1 MSSPNSRKWKLILG
15 IPVTL
20 IVIWLLASL
29 YLTSQ
34 STALIFNNKISWA
47 PVPNFGYKLE
57 FLKDK
62 ENRSISL
69 WTFDQNKQS
78 DKVIL
83 YLHGNSGR
91 INDFFADLVQYGTVV
106 SPAYPGYHESEG
118 APDTAG
124 VYEAALLAYDNLVS
138 TKGIDPK
145 NIIILGHS
153 MGGSPAVYVASE
165 RPEARK
171 LILINTFSSI
181 QSMCQRQYSILCGFT
196 GDILPTTTYAPKV
209 TIPVRQFVYRGDLSV
224 PPAEGDKLFEN
235 FTGANDKKKFDL
247 NRNTHTYP
255 DLNEVFTLAG
265 EAN

>member
-1 MSSPNSRKWKLILG
+1 MTHLRKWRLLII
-15 IPVTL
+15 IPL
-20 IVIWLLASL
+20 SLALLWLLASL

-34 STALIFNNKISWA
+34 SASLIFDNKVSWA
-47 PVPNFGYKLE
+47 PVPNFGYDLE
-57 FLKDK
+57 FIKDSK
-62 ENRSISL
+62 NRSISL
-69 WTFDQNKQS
+69 WTFDNNQT

-91 INDFFADLVQYGTVV
+91 INDFFADLIQYGTVV

-118 APDTAG
+118 SPDTEG
-124 VYEAALLAYDNLVS
+124 VYEAALLAYDNLVN
-138 TKGIDPK
+138 TKGVNPN

-153 MGGSPAVYVASE
+153 MGGSPAVYVAGK

-181 QSMCQRQYSILCGFT
+181 QSMCERQYSILCGFT
-196 GDILPTTTYAPKV
+196 GDLLNTASYAPQV

-235 FTGANDKKKFDL
+235 FTGSTDKQLFDL
-247 NRNTHTYP
+247 DKYTHTYP
-255 DLNEVFTLAG
+255 DLNEVFRLA
-265 EAN
+265 EEIN